1 MYAVRSVLDAVL
13 NPNGLPFWFAVVV
26 GSGGVFMMAVSVLT

>member
-1 MYAVRSVLDAVL
+1 MYAIRSVLDAVL

-26 GSGGVFMMAVSVLT
+26 GSGGILAAATALL